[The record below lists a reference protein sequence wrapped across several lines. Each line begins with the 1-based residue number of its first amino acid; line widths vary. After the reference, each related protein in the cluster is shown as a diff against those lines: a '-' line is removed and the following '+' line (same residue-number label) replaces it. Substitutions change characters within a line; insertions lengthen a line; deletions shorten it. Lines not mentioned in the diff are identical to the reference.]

1 MLEEYSITPVP
12 KPRMTQRDKWA
23 KRPAVMRYREFC
35 DQCRELGVTVP
46 DGGAHVRFIMPMPKS
61 WSAKKK
67 AEMAGQPHQQKPD
80 LDNLLKALFDATRK
94 EDSGIYSISAI
105 KEWGDHGR
113 IIINRHWQ

>member
-1 MLEEYSITPVP
+1 MLEEYDITPVP
-12 KPRMTQRDKWA
+12 KPRMTRRDKWA
-23 KRPAVMRYREFC
+23 KRPCVTTYFEYCNKLREI
-35 DQCRELGVTVP
+35 GASVP

-67 AEMAGQPHQQKPD
+67 AEMAGKPHQQKPD

-105 KEWGDHGR
+105 KEWGDEGR
-113 IIINRHWQ
+113 IIINRYWF

>member
-23 KRPAVMRYREFC
+23 KRPAVMRYRQFC
-35 DQCRELGVTVP
+35 DQCRESGVTVP